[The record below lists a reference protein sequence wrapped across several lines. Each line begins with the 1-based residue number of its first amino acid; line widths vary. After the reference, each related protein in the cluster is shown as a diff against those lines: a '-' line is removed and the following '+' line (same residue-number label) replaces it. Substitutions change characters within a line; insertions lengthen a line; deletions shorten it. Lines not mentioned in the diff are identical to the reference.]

1 MSAPS
6 FQKALKAVGACAPL
20 IHVMTN
26 TVSQNDCA
34 NLLLA
39 IGARPIMAEAEEE
52 AAEIAAGCAAL
63 VLNTGIPSRQKLRAM
78 ALAGK
83 AANQKGIPVILD
95 PVGIGTS
102 TFRRQNIFHLLGEV
116 RFSLDPRQQRGGLRP
131 GRTKP
136 SVFRRGCSF
145 HLHKRGHSGGSIR
158 LPPNGCC
165 GSAKRRSGS
174 FGRWQPNLCGFGWPL
189 PLSKVTGTGCM
200 LSALAGAFL
209 AANPGDRLS
218 AAEAASSFWKACAER
233 AAVRMQRCGAGTGS
247 LRMFLIDAAS
257 QLAGQ
262 V

>member
-102 TFRRQNIFHLLGEV
+102 AFRRQNIFHLLGEV
-116 RFSLDPRQQRGGLRP
+116 RFSLIRANSAEVCALAGQN
-131 GRTKP
+131 P

-145 HLHKRGHSGGSIR
+145 HLHKRGRSGGSIR
-158 LPPNGCC
+158 LPPNGRC

-174 FGRWQPNLCGFGWPL
+174 FGRWQPKPVWFRVATPSL
-189 PLSKVTGTGCM
+189 PK
-200 LSALAGAFL
+200 
-209 AANPGDRLS
+209 
-218 AAEAASSFWKACAER
+218 
-233 AAVRMQRCGAGTGS
+233 
-247 LRMFLIDAAS
+247 
-257 QLAGQ
+257 
-262 V
+262 

>member
-26 TVSQNDCA
+26 TISQNDCA

-95 PVGIGTS
+95 PVGIGAS
-102 TFRRQNIFHLLGEV
+102 AFRRQNIFHLLGEV
-116 RFSLDPRQQRGGLRP
+116 RFSLIRANSAEVCALAGQNPQFSGVDAASISINEGAQTALSVCRQTGAAVLQSGAQDLLVDGSQTRVVSG
-131 GRTKP
+131 
-136 SVFRRGCSF
+136 
-145 HLHKRGHSGGSIR
+145 GHSLS
-158 LPPNGCC
+158 
-165 GSAKRRSGS
+165 
-174 FGRWQPNLCGFGWPL
+174 
-189 PLSKVTGTGCM
+189 SKVTGTGCM

-247 LRMFLIDAAS
+247 LRIFLIDAAS